1 MNKRNFWL
9 AIIISALAIGSSVAL
24 AVVGIKDVPLFIV
37 LLVLL
42 IDVCCFPC
50 AYMHQVDS
58 RLQGKFNLLEG
69 IPAHAGLLI
78 LFFVSPYYAVLY
90 ILGKH

>member
-9 AIIISALAIGSSVAL
+9 AIITSVLAIGSSVVL
-24 AVVGIKDVPLFIV
+24 AVVGIENLPLFIV

-50 AYMHQVDS
+50 AYMQQVDS
-58 RLQGKFNLLEG
+58 RLQGKFNLFEG

-78 LFFVSPYYAVLY
+78 LFFISPYLAILY

>member
-1 MNKRNFWL
+1 MNKRNLWL
-9 AIIISALAIGSSVAL
+9 AIITSALAIVSGAVL
-24 AVVGIKDVPLFIV
+24 AVVGVENLPLFIV

-42 IDVCCFPC
+42 VDVCCFPC

-58 RLQGKFNLLEG
+58 RLQGKFNLFEG

-78 LFFVSPYYAVLY
+78 LFFMSPYFAILY